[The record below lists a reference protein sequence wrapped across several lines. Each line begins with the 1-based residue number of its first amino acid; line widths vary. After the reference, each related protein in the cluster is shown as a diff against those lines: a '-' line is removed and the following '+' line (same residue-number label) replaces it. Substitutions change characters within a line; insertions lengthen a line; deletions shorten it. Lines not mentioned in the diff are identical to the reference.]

1 MPCGQKIEGF
11 EAIGDGSVS
20 FLLKFSM
27 GFNFSYQSI
36 ARTPGNRLRLSVF
49 RGAVHRRRN

>member
-20 FLLKFSM
+20 FLLNFSL

-36 ARTPGNRLRLSVF
+36 ARTPGNRLE
-49 RGAVHRRRN
+49 